1 MKGQIKQWEELTDKI
16 TRQWI
21 KQYFEIE
28 EDEDITVD
36 WVAEDVGGIF
46 EFADMWFD
54 FSNILDCY
62 KYNISRESL
71 FLWYDYCLS
80 NEFVNISLANFIL
93 SPEKRKEQ
101 EEKYLS
107 DLKQRVVDAEE
118 TFKKAL
124 ENYENN
130 KN

>member
-1 MKGQIKQWEELTDKI
+1 MKDIEKWRVLTNKI
-16 TRQWI
+16 TENWI
-21 KQYFEIE
+21 REYFELE
-28 EDEDITVD
+28 EDEDIDVS

-46 EFADMWFD
+46 EFADMWFN

-93 SPEKRKEQ
+93 SPKEKKEQ
-101 EEKYLS
+101 EEKQLVQ
-107 DLKQRVVDAEE
+107 LKQRVVEAEE
-118 TFKKAL
+118 TLKKAMEEYKL
-124 ENYENN
+124 
-130 KN
+130 

>member
-1 MKGQIKQWEELTDKI
+1 MKDIEKWRVLTNKI
-16 TRQWI
+16 TENWI
-21 KQYFEIE
+21 REYFELE
-28 EDEDITVD
+28 EDEDIDVS

-101 EEKYLS
+101 EEKHLKE
-107 DLKQRVVDAEE
+107 LKQRVVEAEE
-118 TFKKAL
+118 TLNKAMEEYKL
-124 ENYENN
+124 
-130 KN
+130 